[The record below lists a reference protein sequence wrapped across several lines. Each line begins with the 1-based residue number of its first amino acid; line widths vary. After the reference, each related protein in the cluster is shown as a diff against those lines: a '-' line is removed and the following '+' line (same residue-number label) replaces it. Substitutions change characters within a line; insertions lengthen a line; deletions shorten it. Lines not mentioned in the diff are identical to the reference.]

1 MINKNIKNL
10 RKKIDD
16 IDNQLLELIIKRS
29 KVVEKIGKNKDASKK
44 IVDLNRENKILNRLI
59 KLHSGKY
66 PKDSIIR
73 LWREIFF
80 SSVKLQISNKR
91 ILQPKRN
98 IDSIKLYKG
107 GLSKIS
113 GKRKIIKLSSNES
126 PFGASKKAINSYKKM
141 DL

>member
-91 ILQPKRN
+91 ILHPKRN

-107 GLSKIS
+107 GL
-113 GKRKIIKLSSNES
+113 
-126 PFGASKKAINSYKKM
+126 
-141 DL
+141 